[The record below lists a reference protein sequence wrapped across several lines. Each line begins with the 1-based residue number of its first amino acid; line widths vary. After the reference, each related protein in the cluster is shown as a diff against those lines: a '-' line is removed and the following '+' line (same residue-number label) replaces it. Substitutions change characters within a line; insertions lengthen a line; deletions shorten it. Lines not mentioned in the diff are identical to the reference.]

1 LKLEK
6 NIKNKKGGAKK
17 LDKKDDKDKD
27 LGKELKHQFKLD
39 QAPDPPEE
47 EMIDEIRAL
56 IKEILRREPRRGGVD
71 IIAGSGT
78 DTLKGL
84 LQDIMDGK
92 MKASV
97 HVLGDPGSGTSNKDA
112 MIRKITDCLPCMEGV
127 FAELYFSRKE
137 DRIAYAGYMCLK
149 VLIECMRIDLESEDS
164 ETCNMLG
171 VTLDKFC
178 ELTGLDK
185 TEHFKG
191 GYHTAKKFR

>member
-1 LKLEK
+1 
-6 NIKNKKGGAKK
+6 

-27 LGKELKHQFKLD
+27 LGKELKHQFKMD
-39 QAPDPPEE
+39 QAYDPPEE
-47 EMIDEIRAL
+47 EMLDDIRAL
-56 IKEILRREPRRGGVD
+56 IKEIIRRGPPRRGGVD

-78 DTLKGL
+78 DSLKGL

-97 HVLGDPGSGTSNKDA
+97 HVLGDPGSGSSDRQD

-149 VLIECMRIDLESEDS
+149 VLIECMRIDLKNDSS
-164 ETCNMLG
+164 ETCNILA

-178 ELTGLDK
+178 ELTELDK
-185 TEHFKG
+185 NEHFKG
-191 GYHTAKKFR
+191 GYHTTKKFR